1 VDNPPPFLKC
11 PLKSPK
17 TPANPHFP
25 VNNYFRNILTLA
37 EYNGAVRIKKKNL
50 MALKTKIILV
60 LIVALAVLGALG
72 VIWFIRGLFVGSA
85 VVALGYLV
93 RR

>member
-1 VDNPPPFLKC
+1 
-11 PLKSPK
+11 
-17 TPANPHFP
+17 
-25 VNNYFRNILTLA
+25 
-37 EYNGAVRIKKKNL
+37 